1 MIKEKNYDAMRAY
14 QQSKLANVMHSLTL
28 ARRLEGKGVSAYSL
42 TPGNVATEITRNVT
56 DKPGFKC
63 MPFFDAISMVH
74 GITVF
79 RKIKSGPSLLGLE
92 SNQRH

>member
-1 MIKEKNYDAMRAY
+1 MNSPSPDMIKEKNYDAMRAY

-56 DKPGFKC
+56 DKPGFRC
-63 MPFFDAISMVH
+63 MLF
-74 GITVF
+74 
-79 RKIKSGPSLLGLE
+79 
-92 SNQRH
+92 

>member
-1 MIKEKNYDAMRAY
+1 MNSSSADMIKEKHYDAMRAY

-63 MPFFDAISMVH
+63 MLSIAITMVSSA
-74 GITVF
+74 
-79 RKIKSGPSLLGLE
+79 RPSLLGVQSTKL
-92 SNQRH
+92 N

>member
-1 MIKEKNYDAMRAY
+1 MNSPSPDMIKEKHYDAMRAY

-63 MPFFDAISMVH
+63 MLSNAITMVSSA
-74 GITVF
+74 
-79 RKIKSGPSLLGLE
+79 RPSLLGVQSTTL
-92 SNQRH
+92 N